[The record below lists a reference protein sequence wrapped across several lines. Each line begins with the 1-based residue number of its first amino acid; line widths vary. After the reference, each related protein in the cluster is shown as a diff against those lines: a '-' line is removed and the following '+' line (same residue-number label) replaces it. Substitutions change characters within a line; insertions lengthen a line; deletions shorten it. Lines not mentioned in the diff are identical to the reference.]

1 MIIGYKYCLKIL
13 NIIWKEVIQLKNYYK
28 GICKN
33 YKEANKK
40 IQSVII
46 LMDSTDVVYGKFF

>member
-1 MIIGYKYCLKIL
+1 M
-13 NIIWKEVIQLKNYYK
+13 KEALQFKNYYR

>member
-1 MIIGYKYCLKIL
+1 MSKIS
-13 NIIWKEVIQLKNYYK
+13 NIIWKEAIQLKNICI

-33 YKEANKK
+33 YKEVDKK

-46 LMDSTDVVYGKFF
+46 LMDSTDVVYVQFF

>member
-1 MIIGYKYCLKIL
+1 M
-13 NIIWKEVIQLKNYYK
+13 KEDIQLKNYYK

-33 YKEANKK
+33 YKEVDKK